1 MKAKDTIFGL
11 LLLKISVY
19 IHIYIPSFRLVG
31 GFLVAQLV
39 RIDLEPSHCPF
50 MRAIAFSASTFFVN
64 ETNPYP
70 FDFRVWGSRTT
81 RQSLQYEIMRSNKNH
96 NLIKCYSF
104 VVAYIV
110 WSLTFNSKQIT
121 KSAEQIWNSQTKSL
135 HRFKKMYYIRFPDFI
150 LINPFV
156 QYIISLSHLCI
167 S

>member
-1 MKAKDTIFGL
+1 MITIPTFEV

-104 VVAYIV
+104 VVAHMELKF
-110 WSLTFNSKQIT
+110 SLSTQNRKL
-121 KSAEQIWNSQTKSL
+121 NL
-135 HRFKKMYYIRFPDFI
+135 HRKFEFLRLNHYIFEKNVNIRFPDFI
-150 LINPFV
+150 LIYPLV
-156 QYIISLSHLCI
+156 QCIISLSHLWI

>member
-1 MKAKDTIFGL
+1 MITMPTFEVFGL
-11 LLLKISVY
+11 LPFKIGVH

-81 RQSLQYEIMRSNKNH
+81 RQSLQNEIMRSNKN
-96 NLIKCYSF
+96 NSVIKCYSF
-104 VVAYIV
+104 VVAYIK
-110 WSLTFNSKQIT
+110 WILIFNSKRKT
-121 KSAEQIWNSQTKSL
+121 ESAEKIWNSETEPL
-135 HRFKKMYYIRFPDFI
+135 HLFE
-150 LINPFV
+150 NNV
-156 QYIISLSHLCI
+156 
-167 S
+167 